1 MGTVIAACVVHQLR
15 HDTGMVGITAIDKRP
30 VEGRVKVGRYGL
42 RADVQADRKYHGGL
56 EQAVYLYS
64 QDDADFWSAE
74 LGRELV
80 PGWFGEN
87 LRVDGIDVSGA
98 LVGTRWVVGDGGLV
112 LEATRS
118 RVPCTTFARWV
129 GGADAHGWVKR
140 FAAAGRLGVY
150 ARVLHNGTVGAGDV
164 IGETAAPAGSPVAR
178 ELLGL
183 AS

>member
-1 MGTVIAACVVHQLR
+1 MGTVLAACIVHELR
-15 HDTGMVGITAIDKRP
+15 RDSGMVGVTGIDKRA

-64 QDDADFWSAE
+64 QEDADFWSAQ
-74 LGRELV
+74 LGRELA

-87 LRVDGIDVSGA
+87 LRVDGIEVSA
-98 LVGTRWVVGDGGLV
+98 AVVGTRWVLGDSGLE
-112 LEATRS
+112 LEVTRS
-118 RVPCTTFARWV
+118 RTPCMTFARWV
-129 GGADAHGWVKR
+129 GGADARGWVKR
-140 FAAAGRLGVY
+140 FADAGRLGVY
-150 ARVLHNGTVGAGDV
+150 ARVVRNGTVGAGDV
-164 IGETAAPAGSPVAR
+164 IEQTSVPVGAPTAR